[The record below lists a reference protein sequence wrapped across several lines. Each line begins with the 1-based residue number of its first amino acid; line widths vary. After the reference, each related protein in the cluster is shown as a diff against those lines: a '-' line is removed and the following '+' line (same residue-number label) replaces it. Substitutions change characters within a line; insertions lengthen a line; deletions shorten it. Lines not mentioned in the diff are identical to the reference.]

1 MLEIFASSDEAA
13 DAAQRYW
20 KHYGFTPEVRL
31 KSSSIEA
38 IRSMVGNGQ
47 GVAIASDMQYRP
59 WSLEGKRVETVMV
72 KEPIPP
78 MSVGLAWRA
87 DCQFT
92 PEMKIVYDYFRQRYL
107 DPLNRHKF
115 ARR

>member
-1 MLEIFASSDEAA
+1 LVP
-13 DAAQRYW
+13 Q
-20 KHYGFTPEVRL
+20 VRL
-31 KSSSIEA
+31 QSIAIEA

-59 WSLEGKRVETVMV
+59 WSLEGKRVETLLL
-72 KEPIPP
+72 KESIPP

-87 DCQFT
+87 GETFNPAMQL
-92 PEMKIVYDYFRQRYL
+92 VYDYFRQRFL
-107 DPLNRHKF
+107 DPPSRHNA